1 MKTKKIE
8 IMDTTLR
15 DGEQTS
21 GVSFS
26 VAEKLTISQLLLEEL
41 KVDRIEIASAR
52 VSEGELGAV
61 KAVSKWACENNYLDK
76 IEVLTFVDHGVS
88 IDWMLQAG
96 VKVQNLLTKG
106 SLNHL
111 THQLKKTPEQHF
123 AEIKKV
129 IELGLKEGITTNV
142 YLEDWSN
149 GMRNSPEY
157 VFQYL
162 DFLVTQPIKRIL
174 LPDTLGVLTP
184 HETYKFLKQIKAKYP
199 DTHFDFHAHNDYDLG
214 TANALEAVK
223 AGIDGLHLTV
233 NGMGERA
240 GNAPMASVI
249 AVINDFLPEVEIGLK
264 ESSIY
269 KVSKLV
275 ETFSG
280 VRIPA
285 NKPIV
290 GENVFT
296 QTAGIHADGDN
307 KNNLY
312 FNDLL
317 PERFG
322 RKRTYA
328 LGKTSGKANIEKN
341 LQELGLKLNNADLK
355 KVTQR
360 VIELGDL
367 KETVTQDD
375 LPYIISDVLASKS
388 NLELVK
394 VESYVLSHSKG
405 LRPSATIAI
414 NFDGQIFEEHAQG
427 DGQFDA
433 FMLALSYLYKA
444 QGRILPALIDYVVHI
459 APGSSSDALCE
470 TTITWQT
477 DKKTFTTRG
486 LDSDQTVC
494 AIKATEK
501 MLNIMEPQY
510 QEALEK
516 QEVLKMQDASSKNL
530 NDWREQEKRSKN
542 QEVLKMQDASIKNQD
557 AWREQEKRSKTQED
571 SEKQEVSIK

>member
-1 MKTKKIE
+1 MGKRKIE

-26 VAEKLTISQLLLEEL
+26 SSEKLSITQLLLEEL
-41 KVDRIEIASAR
+41 RVDRVEVASAR
-52 VSEGELGAV
+52 VSDGEFASV
-61 KAVSKWACENNYLDK
+61 KAIMDWANIHGHAER
-76 IEVLTFVDHGVS
+76 IEVLSFVDQGVS
-88 IDWMLQAG
+88 IEWMAKAG

-123 AEIKKV
+123 TAIANIITLAE
-129 IELGLKEGITTNV
+129 ENGISTNV

-162 DFLVTQPIKRIL
+162 DFLSTQNIKRVL
-174 LPDTLGVLTP
+174 LPDTLGILTP
-184 HETYKFLKQIKAKYP
+184 SETFQYISETKARYP
-199 DTHFDFHAHNDYDLG
+199 GLHFDFHAHNDYDLG
-214 TANALEAVK
+214 NANTMEAVR
-223 AGIDGLHLTV
+223 AGADGLHLTV

-240 GNAPMASVI
+240 GNASI
-249 AVINDFLPEVEIGLK
+249 SSAVAAINDFMPDVEINVN
-264 ESSIY
+264 EEAIY
-269 KVSKLV
+269 TVSKLV

-280 VRIPA
+280 IRIPS
-285 NKPIV
+285 NKPII

-341 LQELGLKLNNADLK
+341 LQELGLKLSDLELK

-360 VIELGDL
+360 VIELGDM
-367 KETVTQDD
+367 KETVTKED
-375 LPYIISDVLASKS
+375 LPYIISDILSTPLTLDKV
-388 NLELVK
+388 V
-394 VESYVLSHSKG
+394 VESYVLTHSKG
-405 LRPSATIAI
+405 LRPSATISVRI
-414 NFDGQIFEEHAQG
+414 DGELFEENAQG

-433 FMLALSYLYKA
+433 FMKALSMVYAKKQL
-444 QGRILPALIDYVVHI
+444 ILPKLIDYAVRI
-459 APGSSSDALCE
+459 APGSNSDALCE
-470 TTITWQT
+470 TIITWET
-477 DKKTFTTRG
+477 PHKKFITRG

-494 AIKATEK
+494 AIKSTQK
-501 MLNIMEPQY
+501 MLNI
-510 QEALEK
+510 
-516 QEVLKMQDASSKNL
+516 
-530 NDWREQEKRSKN
+530 
-542 QEVLKMQDASIKNQD
+542 I
-557 AWREQEKRSKTQED
+557 
-571 SEKQEVSIK
+571 

>member
-1 MKTKKIE
+1 MEKRKIE

-26 VAEKLTISQLLLEEL
+26 ISEKLTITQLLLEEL
-41 KVDRIEIASAR
+41 RVDRVEIASAR
-52 VSEGELGAV
+52 VSEGEYASV
-61 KAVSKWACENNYLDK
+61 KAIMDWANFHGYINR
-76 IEVLTFVDHGVS
+76 IEVLSFVDQGVS
-88 IDWMLQAG
+88 VEWMANAG

-111 THQLKKTPEQHF
+111 IHQLKKTPEQHF
-123 AEIKKV
+123 SEIKD
-129 IELGLKEGITTNV
+129 IILLAQSHGISSNV

-157 VFQYL
+157 VYQYL
-162 DFLVTQPIKRIL
+162 DFLSTQPVKRVL

-184 HETYKFLKQIKAKYP
+184 NETFKYISEIKSRYP
-199 DTHFDFHAHNDYDLG
+199 GIHFDFHAHNDYDL
-214 TANALEAVK
+214 ANANILEAIR
-223 AGIDGLHLTV
+223 AGADGLHLTV

-240 GNAPMASVI
+240 GNASIAS
-249 AVINDFLPEVEIGLK
+249 AVAAINDFMPEIEININ
-264 ESSIY
+264 EEAIY
-269 KVSKLV
+269 TVSKLV

-280 VRIPA
+280 IRIPS

-296 QTAGIHADGDN
+296 QTAGIHADGDS

-341 LQELGLKLNNADLK
+341 LQELGLKLSDEDLK

-360 VIELGDL
+360 VIELGDM
-367 KETVTQDD
+367 KETVTRED
-375 LPYIISDVLASKS
+375 LPYIISDVLNSTSTVDK
-388 NLELVK
+388 VV
-394 VESYVLSHSKG
+394 VESYVLTHSKG
-405 LRPSATIAI
+405 LRPSATISVRI
-414 NFDGQIFEEHAQG
+414 DGELFEENAQG

-433 FMLALSYLYKA
+433 FMKALSKVYAKKQLS
-444 QGRILPALIDYVVHI
+444 LPKLIDYAVRI
-459 APGSSSDALCE
+459 APGSNSDALCE
-470 TTITWQT
+470 TIITWET
-477 DKKTFTTRG
+477 PNKKFITRG

-494 AIKATEK
+494 AIKSTQK
-501 MLNIMEPQY
+501 MLNI
-510 QEALEK
+510 
-516 QEVLKMQDASSKNL
+516 
-530 NDWREQEKRSKN
+530 
-542 QEVLKMQDASIKNQD
+542 I
-557 AWREQEKRSKTQED
+557 
-571 SEKQEVSIK
+571 

>member
-1 MKTKKIE
+1 MKKRKIE

-26 VAEKLTISQLLLEEL
+26 AAEKLTIAKLLLEEL
-41 KVDRIEIASAR
+41 HVDRIEIASAR
-52 VSEGELGAV
+52 VSEGEFQAV
-61 KAVSKWACENNYLDK
+61 KNITEWAKKHGYLDRV
-76 IEVLTFVDHGVS
+76 EVLTFVDGGQS
-88 IDWMLQAG
+88 IDWMKKAG
-96 VKVQNLLTKG
+96 AKVQNLLTKG

-123 AEIKKV
+123 AEIKET
-129 IELGLKEGITTNV
+129 IELAHKEGIATNV

-162 DFLVTQPIKRIL
+162 AFLAMQPVARIL

-184 HETYKFLKQIKAKYP
+184 KETYQYFSKITAKYP
-199 DTHFDFHAHNDYDLG
+199 QLHFDFHAHNDYDLSV
-214 TANALEAVK
+214 ANVMEAID
-223 AGIDGLHLTV
+223 AGAKGLHITV

-240 GNAPMASVI
+240 GNAPLASVV
-249 AVINDFLPEVEIGLK
+249 AVIKDFYKNEVEISVK
-264 ESSIY
+264 ETSLYS
-269 KVSKLV
+269 VSKLI
-275 ETFSG
+275 EAFSG
-280 VRIPA
+280 IRVPA

-322 RKRTYA
+322 RKRSYA

-341 LQELGLKLNNADLK
+341 LQELGLELNQEDLK

-360 VIELGDL
+360 IIELGDQ
-367 KETVTQDD
+367 KELVSKED
-375 LPYIISDVLASKS
+375 LPYIISDVLNS
-388 NLELVK
+388 NLYQEK
-394 VESYVLSHSKG
+394 IIVESYVLTHSKG
-405 LRPSATIAI
+405 LKPSTTIAVKM
-414 NFDGQIFEEHAQG
+414 DGKLYEEHAYG

-433 FMLALSYLYKA
+433 FMNALHKIYK
-444 QGRILPALIDYVVHI
+444 RKKKILPKLVDYAVRI
-459 APGSSSDALCE
+459 PPGSTSDALCE
-470 TTITWQT
+470 TIITWQN
-477 DKKTFTTRG
+477 DEKRFITRG
-486 LDSDQTVC
+486 LDSDQTVS
-494 AIKATEK
+494 AIKATQK
-501 MLNIMEPQY
+501 MLNI
-510 QEALEK
+510 
-516 QEVLKMQDASSKNL
+516 
-530 NDWREQEKRSKN
+530 
-542 QEVLKMQDASIKNQD
+542 
-557 AWREQEKRSKTQED
+557 
-571 SEKQEVSIK
+571 